1 MNFWKTEKGAAMRL
15 IDAEQLIRNLQ
26 TKLDDRTL
34 ADLGVYNMIR
44 SEPTA
49 YDLDA
54 LKARMEEKEEEIKKR
69 TENDY
74 RNGMEIGIA
83 CARTLV
89 DKEKWEKEENRIA
102 TWIIR
107 YEDNYLRSHYGT
119 KKEAEAIA
127 KEQCVLHGGDYIIA

>member
-1 MNFWKTEKGAAMRL
+1 MRL

-26 TKLDDRTL
+26 TKLDDRIL
-34 ADLGVYNMIR
+34 ADLGVYNMIQ

-49 YDLDA
+49 YDLED
-54 LKARMEEKEEEIKKR
+54 LKARMEEKEKEVKKVGK
-69 TENDY
+69 TDY
-74 RNGMEIGIA
+74 STGITTGIA
-83 CARTLV
+83 FARTLV
-89 DKEKWEKEENRIA
+89 DKERWEKEENRIA

>member
-1 MNFWKTEKGAAMRL
+1 MRL

-34 ADLGVYNMIR
+34 ADLGVYNLIR

-54 LKARMEEKEEEIKKR
+54 LKARIEEKEEEIKKMA
-69 TENDY
+69 ENDY
-74 RNGMEIGIA
+74 HKGMAIGIA
-83 CARTLV
+83 FARTLV
-89 DKEKWEKEENRIA
+89 DKEKWDKEANRIEN
-102 TWIIR
+102 WIIC
-107 YEDNYLRSHYGT
+107 YEDNYIRRYHGT

>member
-1 MNFWKTEKGAAMRL
+1 MRL
-15 IDAEQLIRNLQ
+15 IDAEQLIKNLQ
-26 TKLDDRTL
+26 TNLDDKTL
-34 ADLGVYNMIR
+34 ADLGVYDLIR

-49 YDLDA
+49 YDLEA
-54 LKARMEEKEEEIKKR
+54 LKARMEEKEEEIKKMA
-69 TENDY
+69 ENDY
-74 RNGMEIGIA
+74 HNGMAIGIA

-89 DKEKWEKEENRIA
+89 DKERWEKEENRIA